1 MELDYGLD
9 IGQMVSAESPRDWRS
24 RPAAQQPVW
33 DEAELERAL
42 SELRGLPPLIFAGEA
57 RRLRDA
63 LARAGRGEAFVLQAG
78 DCAES
83 FSDFSADAIRD
94 KLKLILQMAIVIAYG
109 SGMPVVKI
117 GRIAGQFAKPRSS
130 AYESVG
136 GEELPSFRGEAVNDP
151 TFDRE
156 ARRADPR
163 RLLRVYDHSVAK
175 MNLIR
180 ALTKGGFADLRRLH
194 SWNRD
199 FVASGRV
206 GKKYARLTA
215 QIERSLRFMAA
226 CGVDVEHDPKLQE
239 IDFFTSHEALILGYE
254 EALTRQESL
263 TDDWYACSAHF
274 LWAGERTRA
283 PDGAHI
289 EFLSGV
295 ENPVGVKLGP
305 HARAEEV
312 LELCSRLNP
321 ERQPGRLAL
330 ITRLGRSEVERV
342 LPELVSAVRSS
353 GEPVVWICDPMHGN
367 TITTPS
373 GLKTRRFADIVAE
386 IREFFAVHRRAGTV
400 PAGIH
405 LELTHEAVTECVGG
419 SEKITNRRLRD
430 RYRTLCDPRLNA
442 RQALEIAFEVG
453 AILEGGAHAV

>member
-1 MELDYGLD
+1 MASSEYTPLSVETP
-9 IGQMVSAESPRDWRS
+9 QDWRA
-24 RPAAQQPVW
+24 RPVAQQPMW

-63 LARAGRGEAFVLQAG
+63 LASASRGEAFVLQAG

-130 AYESVG
+130 AYESID
-136 GEELPSFRGEAVNDP
+136 GEELPAFRGEAVNDP

-163 RLLRVYDHSVAK
+163 RLLRAYDHSVARL
-175 MNLIR
+175 NLIR

-199 FVASGRV
+199 FVASGAV

-254 EALTRQESL
+254 EALTRRESL
-263 TDDWYACSAHF
+263 TQGRYACSAHF

-289 EFLSGV
+289 AFLSGV
-295 ENPVGVKLGP
+295 ENPIGVKLGP
-305 HARAEEV
+305 RARADEV

-321 ERQPGRLAL
+321 EQRPGRLAL

-342 LPELVSAVRSS
+342 LPELVAAVRSS
-353 GEPVVWICDPMHGN
+353 GQPVVWICDPMHGN

-386 IREFFAVHRRAGTV
+386 IRQFFAVHRRAGTV

-405 LELTHEAVTECVGG
+405 LELTHEDVTECVGG
-419 SEKITNRRLRD
+419 SEKITRRRLGD

-442 RQALEIAFEVG
+442 HQALEIAFEVG
-453 AILEGGAHAV
+453 AILEAGAQAA